1 MNEVSGKMSQIL
13 CRDLPYMGAAIRDR
27 KHPFS
32 MHQLENTDIKIL
44 LMGVG
49 VAMCDRTSWS
59 YP

>member
-1 MNEVSGKMSQIL
+1 MSQIL

-32 MHQLENTDIKIL
+32 THQLENTGIKVL